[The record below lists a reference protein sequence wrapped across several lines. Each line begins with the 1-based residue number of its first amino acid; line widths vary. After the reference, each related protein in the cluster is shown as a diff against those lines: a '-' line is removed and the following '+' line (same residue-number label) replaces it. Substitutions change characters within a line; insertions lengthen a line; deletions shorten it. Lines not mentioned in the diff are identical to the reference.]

1 MARYLDALR
10 NSGSTHLGHLQN
22 LQNPH
27 EKGSEGF
34 EGAPGGAFFPKP
46 GLPANSP
53 GPHATP
59 LAPRATVVGT
69 ASARWLIHHADRA
82 PIEVTFSPPV
92 DHAGA
97 MAAYPEAAAAQPSPP
112 PAPLAIPSDIAAA
125 FDRCL
130 RAGLYGE
137 DEPALL
143 PALVAAD
150 VDATRVLIADM
161 ASRIGR
167 CRRCAHFARPGM
179 SDGYCTGRDDLP
191 ELYGQMHSLPAD
203 LGAGCGD
210 FEKMFE

>member
-10 NSGSTHLGHLQN
+10 KSGSSPPGHLQN
-22 LQNPH
+22 LQNAR

-34 EGAPGGAFFPKP
+34 EGALGGAFPNP
-46 GLPANSP
+46 GAPASSP
-53 GPHATP
+53 GPHPTP

-69 ASARWLIHHADRA
+69 SSARWLIHLADRA

-97 MAAYPEAAAAQPSPP
+97 MALYPEAAAAQLSPP
-112 PAPLAIPSDIAAA
+112 PAPRAIPSDIAAA

-137 DEPALL
+137 AEPALL

-150 VDATRVLIADM
+150 VDATRALIADM
-161 ASRIGR
+161 ASRIDR
-167 CRRCAHFARPGM
+167 CRRCVHFARPGM

-191 ELYGQMHSLPAD
+191 QVYGQMHSLPAD
-203 LGAGCGD
+203 LGAGCGEFD
-210 FEKMFE
+210 KMFE